1 MNLSDFQWHKA
12 KSLINRREELASCI
26 GPDGKIYAIGGYG
39 GTNNKS
45 CMNSVERYDPNT
57 DTWELL
63 ANLNE
68 GRRALSIISL
78 ESSYSIYAIGG
89 MNVKDCISSVE
100 KYDIKS
106 NTWTVV
112 GNLTSPKCTI

>member
-1 MNLSDFQWHKA
+1 M
-12 KSLINRREELASCI
+12 INRREELASCI
-26 GPDGKIYAIGGYG
+26 GSDGKIYAIGGYG
-39 GTNNKS
+39 GTNNQS

-57 DTWELL
+57 DSWELL

-68 GRRALSIISL
+68 GRRALSTISFDGF
-78 ESSYSIYAIGG
+78 IYAIGG

-100 KYDIKS
+100 KYDFTN

-112 GNLTSPKCTI
+112 GHLTSPKCTI